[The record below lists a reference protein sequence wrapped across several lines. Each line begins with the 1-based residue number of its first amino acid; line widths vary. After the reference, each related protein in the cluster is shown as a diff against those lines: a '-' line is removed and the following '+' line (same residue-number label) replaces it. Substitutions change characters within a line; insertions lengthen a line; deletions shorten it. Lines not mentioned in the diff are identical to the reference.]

1 MRMRELQTIRY
12 DERTATL
19 RFSGL
24 NAFKKPKTV
33 RVVIDDPEAFLNA
46 IKKALSDP
54 DGIPIS
60 FETSPAGQAQR

>member
-1 MRMRELQTIRY
+1 MRMRELQSIRY

-19 RFSGL
+19 KFWGL

-54 DGIPIS
+54 DGMPIS
-60 FETSPAGQAQR
+60 FETSPAK